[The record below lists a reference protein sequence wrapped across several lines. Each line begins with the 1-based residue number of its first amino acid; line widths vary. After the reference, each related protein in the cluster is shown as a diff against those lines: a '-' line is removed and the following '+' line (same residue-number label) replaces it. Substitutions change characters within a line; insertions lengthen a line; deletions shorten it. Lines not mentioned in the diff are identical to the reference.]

1 MSDHGS
7 RTVDSRSDR
16 ATSIHSHRSHDDD
29 DPDARRRRR
38 DADREYELRRDLE
51 RTRDRR
57 RPDSSRD
64 YDDRDDRDRS
74 HKRTRRTPSPSRD
87 YDRDRDRDR
96 DHDHRS
102 RSRPHDDYY
111 DRDRR
116 DDRRSSRRGGPDY
129 DDRPRRRR
137 SPSYDA
143 PRRARTPELTEEQR
157 EMRSVFVSQ
166 LAARVTDRELGI
178 FFEHHAGKVRDARVI
193 VDRISRRSKGVGYVE
208 FVELETVQ
216 KALTLS
222 GTKLL
227 GIPIQ
232 VQYTEAEK
240 NRQARDGSGSGGGA
254 GGGGGG
260 SAPMTGGLYVG
271 SLNFA
276 LTSDDIREVF
286 QPFGELETVELHRD
300 PATGKSKGYCFVKFK
315 EHKDAMVAIEKMNNF
330 PLAGREIKVGLVADR
345 SATFS
350 QHVAGGGG
358 QQEQQ
363 LEREEGHTG
372 KLDANTR
379 IELMQKLSRAD
390 RPPDLPPT
398 PMFRPN
404 IPQNIT
410 RNVLMKNAF
419 NPEEETERDWD
430 LELAEDV
437 KTECEE
443 KYGAVV
449 DIYVV
454 KESNEGEIYIRFA
467 SPAVAVVALQ
477 GLNGRWFGGK
487 QISAAHVG
495 DSLFDAKK

>member
-1 MSDHGS
+1 
-7 RTVDSRSDR
+7 
-16 ATSIHSHRSHDDD
+16 
-29 DPDARRRRR
+29 
-38 DADREYELRRDLE
+38 
-51 RTRDRR
+51 
-57 RPDSSRD
+57 
-64 YDDRDDRDRS
+64 
-74 HKRTRRTPSPSRD
+74 
-87 YDRDRDRDR
+87 
-96 DHDHRS
+96 
-102 RSRPHDDYY
+102 
-111 DRDRR
+111 
-116 DDRRSSRRGGPDY
+116 
-129 DDRPRRRR
+129 
-137 SPSYDA
+137 
-143 PRRARTPELTEEQR
+143 
-157 EMRSVFVSQ
+157 MRSVFVSQ

-227 GIPIQ
+227 GIPVQ

-240 NRQARDGSGSGGGA
+240 NRQARDGTSGASN
-254 GGGGGG
+254 GGGGGSG

-286 QPFGELETVELHRD
+286 QPFGELEAVELHRD

-350 QHVAGGGG
+350 QHVGAQQ
-358 QQEQQ
+358 QQEA
-363 LEREEGHTG
+363 G

-379 IELMQKLSRAD
+379 IELMQKLSRVD

-430 LELAEDV
+430 LELADDV
-437 KTECEE
+437 KTECED
-443 KYGAVV
+443 KYGPVV

-454 KESNEGEIYIRFA
+454 KESTEGEIYIRFA
-467 SPAVAVVALQ
+467 SPDVAVKALQ

-487 QISAAHVG
+487 QIAASHVG